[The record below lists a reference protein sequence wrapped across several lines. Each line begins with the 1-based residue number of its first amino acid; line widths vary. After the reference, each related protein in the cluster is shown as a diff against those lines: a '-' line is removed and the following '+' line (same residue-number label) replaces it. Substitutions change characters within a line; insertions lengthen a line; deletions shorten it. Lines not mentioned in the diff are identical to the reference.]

1 MMPGAY
7 AHLSQL
13 WRDAGKNPA
22 LKEALRQRLIRW
34 RRGPAIARVERP
46 TKLPRAR
53 ALGWKAKQGY
63 VVVRVRVPRG
73 GFKRRRPRGGRRQKR
88 MGVKK
93 VTGAKSIR
101 QIAEERAA
109 RKFPNLEVLNSY
121 EVAADGRYRWFEV
134 ILVDPHHPAILK
146 DPEINW
152 IYGKSRGKT

>member
-1 MMPGAY
+1 MPGAY
-7 AHLSQL
+7 AYLSQL
-13 WRDAGKNPA
+13 WRGAGKNSA

-34 RRGPAIARVERP
+34 RKGPAIARVERP

-93 VTGAKSIR
+93 VTGAKGIR

-152 IYGKSRGKT
+152 ICGKSRRKT